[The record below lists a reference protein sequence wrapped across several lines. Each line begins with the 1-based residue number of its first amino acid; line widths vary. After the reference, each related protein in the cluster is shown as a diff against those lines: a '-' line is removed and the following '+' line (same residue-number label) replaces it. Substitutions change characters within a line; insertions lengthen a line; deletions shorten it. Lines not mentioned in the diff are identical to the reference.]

1 MQLSVGTAGYGAS
14 VADLTV
20 LYDEGCGFCTRVAAW
35 LGRLDGID
43 VAPIGSDPGILLLR
57 DLSREERY
65 AEFHVVDARGRRRS
79 GGAALPVLARRL
91 HGGCAAARLL
101 AASPSVTVWGYGL
114 VSRHRALVS
123 RLTRI
128 RC

>member
-1 MQLSVGTAGYGAS
+1 MQLSVGTPGYGAR

-20 LYDEGCGFCTRVAAW
+20 LYDEGCSFCTRVAA
-35 LGRLDGID
+35 RLSRISG
-43 VAPIGSDPGILLLR
+43 VEAAAIGSETGSVMLR
-57 DLSREERY
+57 DLTPDERY
-65 AEFHVVDARGRRRS
+65 AEVHVVDASGLRSS

-91 HGGCAAARLL
+91 HGGRAAARLL
-101 AASPSVTVWGYGL
+101 AAFPAATAWGYGI

-123 RLTRI
+123 RLTGI